1 MRITVTIPWL
11 VALLFLTSS
20 PVPGQTD
27 KGEGS
32 VNFSFDQVS
41 VRSFVKLV
49 GDMTGRKFIVDED
62 VDGKITVVAPRIKR
76 AEVFPLFVSILES
89 SGCSVAENAGI
100 YRVVKLPERKG
111 ISAPVVGAEED
122 VPSEGVFTKIIH
134 LEHVSAADVS
144 QAIEAKISGGGAGS
158 VGAIEETNHLIVTDT
173 ASSIR
178 RIEEIVAQIDR
189 PGLARITEVVPLQ
202 FVAATELSDQLNI
215 AMAQSE
221 SRGEQLRRRLPSTS
235 GTRVSSSRVATVVP
249 SPHSNQLILV
259 GSTTQIEEMKRLI
272 KMMDVEAPPGRGRL
286 NAIFLKYLSAEEA
299 AENLTALFAQTAGAE
314 DGGPKKVSI
323 AIQASPANNALLVD
337 SSTGDFEI
345 VQRLIEKL
353 DQIPQQVHISVQIAE
368 LTISDDFTFGAEMAG
383 LAAAGEVG
391 ETVVVGG
398 SLLNNDADNLMSRI
412 QSGIFPNGITFG
424 VGEGASLDDEGNI
437 SMGFPGVINIEA
449 IREDG
454 RLEIVSETSLEAQDN
469 REASVNIV
477 NEIPILTSTV
487 EDGSGTAKDVIQN
500 IERVEVGI
508 KLKLT
513 PHIVPEGHVQ
523 MDLNPSIEAVIDE
536 GSSSVEFTPT
546 IARRVVSTTVTVP
559 DGKTIVI
566 AGLTREDQKTIERR
580 VPILGSIPI
589 LGWLFRSTVDDNE
602 KTNLLILVT
611 PQIVSDMSV
620 AEGLMND
627 WRTKTGLVPDEDK

>member
-1 MRITVTIPWL
+1 MKTTVTISWL
-11 VALLFLTSS
+11 VALLILTTSLLE
-20 PVPGQTD
+20 GQAPN
-27 KGEGS
+27 GEGS

-62 VDGKITVVAPRIKR
+62 VDGKVTVVAPRIKR
-76 AEVFPLFVSILES
+76 SEVFPLFISILES
-89 SGCSVAENAGI
+89 SGCSVAENGGI
-100 YRVVKLPERKG
+100 YRVVKLPDRKG
-111 ISAPVVGAEED
+111 ISAPVVGAEDE

-134 LEHVSAADVS
+134 LQYVSATDVS
-144 QAIEAKISGGGAGS
+144 KVIEAKISGGGAGS

-178 RIEEIVAQIDR
+178 RIEAIVAQVDR
-189 PGLARITEVVPLQ
+189 PGLARITEVVPLEY
-202 FVAATELSDQLNI
+202 VGAEELSEQLNI
-215 AMAQSE
+215 AMAESE
-221 SRGEQLRRRLPSTS
+221 SRGEQLRRRLTPGT
-235 GTRVSSSRVATVVP
+235 GTRTGSGRSATVVP

-286 NAIFLKYLSAEEA
+286 NAIFLKYMSAEEA
-299 AENLTALFAQTAGAE
+299 ATNLTALFAQTAGSE

-337 SSTGDFEI
+337 SSAGDFEI
-345 VQRLIEKL
+345 VERLIEQL
-353 DQIPQQVHISVQIAE
+353 DRIPQQVHISVQIAE
-368 LTISDDFTFGAEMAG
+368 LTISDDFTFGTEMAG
-383 LAAAGEVG
+383 LSAADEVG
-391 ETVVVGG
+391 DTVVVGG
-398 SLLNNDADNLMSRI
+398 SLLNDDADNLMSAI
-412 QSGIFPNGITFG
+412 QNGIFPNGITFG
-424 VGEGASLDDEGNI
+424 VGEGTSIDDDGNI

-449 IREDG
+449 IKEDG
-454 RLEIVSETSLEAQDN
+454 RLEILSETSLEAQDN
-469 REASVNIV
+469 REASVSIV

-487 EDGSGTAKDVIQN
+487 EDGSGTAKDIIQN

-513 PHIVPEGHVQ
+513 PHIVPEGQVQ
-523 MDLNPSIEAVIDE
+523 MDLNPSIEAVIEE
-536 GSSSVEFTPT
+536 GTSSVEFTPT

-589 LGWLFRSTVDDNE
+589 LGWLFRSTVDNNE

-611 PQIVSDMSV
+611 PRIVTDMNV
-620 AEGLMND
+620 ADGLMND

>member
-1 MRITVTIPWL
+1 MKSSVAILRIIVLLAVT
-11 VALLFLTSS
+11 AGLLS
-20 PVPGQTD
+20 GQQAD
-27 KGEGS
+27 SEGS

-49 GDMTGRKFIVDED
+49 GDRTGHKFIVDED
-62 VDGKITVVAPRIKR
+62 VDGRITVVAPRIKR
-76 AEVFPLFVSILES
+76 SEVFPLFVSILES
-89 SGCSVAENAGI
+89 SGCSIAENAGV

-111 ISAPVVGAEED
+111 ITAPVVGAD
-122 VPSEGVFTKIIH
+122 SKLPSEGVFTKIMH
-134 LEHVSAADVS
+134 LQHVSAAEVS
-144 QAIEAKISGGGAGS
+144 KAVEAKISGSSAGA

-178 RIEEIVAQIDR
+178 RIEEIVAEIDR
-189 PGLARITEVVPLQ
+189 PGMARITEVIRLEHVGAEEL
-202 FVAATELSDQLNI
+202 AAQLNV
-215 AMAQSE
+215 AMSESE

-235 GTRVSSSRVATVVP
+235 AGRASVHRGATVVP

-259 GSTTQIEEMKRLI
+259 GSATQIGEMKQLI
-272 KMMDVEAPPGRGRL
+272 EKMDIEAPPGQGRL
-286 NAIFLKYLSAEEA
+286 NAIFLKYLSAEDA
-299 AENLTALFAQTAGAE
+299 AENLTALFAQTAGVE
-314 DGGPKKVSI
+314 DGGPRKVSI
-323 AIQASPANNALLVD
+323 AIQASPINNALLVD
-337 SSTGDFEI
+337 SNSSDFEI
-345 VQRLIEKL
+345 VKRLIDKL
-353 DQIPQQVHISVQIAE
+353 DRIPQQVHISVQIAE
-368 LTISDDFTFGAEMAG
+368 LSVSDDFTFGAEMAG

-398 SLLNNDADNLMSRI
+398 SLLNDDADNLMSRI
-412 QSGIFPNGITFG
+412 QSGIFPNGISVG
-424 VGEGASLDDEGNI
+424 VGEGINVDDDGNI
-437 SMGFPGVINIEA
+437 NMGFPGIINIEA
-449 IREDG
+449 IKQDG
-454 RLEIVSETSLEAQDN
+454 RFEIVSETSLEAQDN

-477 NEIPILTSTV
+477 NEIPVLTSTV

-566 AGLTREDQKTIERR
+566 AGLTREDQNKVERR

-589 LGWLFRSTVDDNE
+589 LGWLFRSTVDLNE
-602 KTNLLILVT
+602 KTNMLILVT
-611 PQIVSDMSV
+611 PKIVSDASV

-627 WRTKTGLVPDEDK
+627 WRTKTGLISDEDK